1 MTQLHTQLGNII
13 TNTKV
18 KIYLILPEFSAAKI
32 VNQECH
38 IDDSVKGIYDM
49 ILVKYILP
57 QLGLYIK
64 CLNISLKQV
73 TDL

>member
-1 MTQLHTQLGNII
+1 MGDVDPFKGPSPASMKWHMQTGNIT

-18 KIYLILPEFSAAKI
+18 KIYLILPKFSAAKI

-49 ILVKYILP
+49 ILLKYILP
-57 QLGLYIK
+57 
-64 CLNISLKQV
+64 
-73 TDL
+73 

>member
-1 MTQLHTQLGNII
+1 MIRLTPKLKTKKYTFMKWNMQTGNIT

-18 KIYLILPEFSAAKI
+18 KIYLILPKFSAAKI

-57 QLGLYIK
+57 
-64 CLNISLKQV
+64 
-73 TDL
+73 